1 MNLSKMRIF
10 KLILILSICNYT
22 IAQNNYNFTLNGET
36 ENPKTELLGLSSGF
50 ISLDFVNFKVKNGE
64 NKVVDGKFRIE
75 GEIEYPHAFR
85 FMTNTGNISG
95 IFFLD
100 AIEQS
105 VLFKELNIDDS
116 PVIGN
121 SITNN
126 EYQKDYLPLV
136 KHLIAEDMN
145 LKNGWKDSFSEAEK
159 TETINGRKRI
169 REEKNII
176 LLQYLKDNPNSYV
189 GMWLFVENLSIYGYD
204 PIHENMF
211 NAMGDKLKS
220 TSTGK
225 SIKQKLEDIRT
236 FSVNGYF
243 PDATLLEFKGKET
256 KVSFDELET
265 EYLLVDFWA
274 SWCAPCIKQFPNLLK
289 IYNSTPRDFFDIS
302 AISID
307 DEKTKKSWNKF
318 LRKENLPWHQYLDE
332 TGLAKKLFINSVP
345 ANFLLD
351 RNGKIVLRDFTVDKL
366 DKFLKLKETENQ

>member
-1 MNLSKMRIF
+1 MNLSKNRLF
-10 KLILILSICNYT
+10 KLIILLFICNYT
-22 IAQNNYNFTLNGET
+22 IAQNNNGFTLSGTT
-36 ENPKTELLGLSSGF
+36 ENQKTNLLGLSGGF
-50 ISLDFVNFKVKNGE
+50 ISLNFVNFKVKSRE
-64 NKVVDGKFRIE
+64 NKVEDGKFGIE

-85 FMTNTGNISG
+85 FMTNTGDISG

-100 AIEQS
+100 ATEQS
-105 VLFKELNIDDS
+105 VQFNELNIDVS
-116 PVIGN
+116 PIIEN
-121 SITNN
+121 SVTNK
-126 EYQKDYLPLV
+126 EYQEDYLPLV
-136 KHLIAEDMN
+136 KTLIAEDMK

-169 REEKNII
+169 REEKNIV

-204 PIHENMF
+204 PIHEKMF
-211 NAMGDKLKS
+211 IAMSDELKS

-243 PDATLLEFKGKET
+243 PDATLLKFKGKKI
-256 KVSFDELET
+256 KVSFNELET

-274 SWCAPCIKQFPNLLK
+274 SWCAPCIRQFPNLLK
-289 IYNSTPRDFFDIS
+289 IYNSTSRDFFDIS

-318 LRKENLPWHQYLDE
+318 LREENLPWHQYLDE
-332 TGLAKKLFINSVP
+332 NGLAEKLFINSVP

-351 RNGKIVLRDFTVDKL
+351 RNGKIVLRDFTVDRL
-366 DKFLKLKETENQ
+366 EKFLKQKETEN